1 MKTVQLKKH
10 KNSDW
15 KYLSENINLKE
26 PLVLVF
32 GNRYL
37 LEDKGIY
44 EEIKGFLKTDILYLV
59 LLVVISLQNLLM
71 MKQSLLQL

>member
-15 KYLSENINLKE
+15 KYLSENISLKE

-32 GNRYL
+32 GNRFL
-37 LEDKGIY
+37 LEDEGIY
-44 EEIKGFLKTDILYLV
+44 D
-59 LLVVISLQNLLM
+59 
-71 MKQSLLQL
+71 